1 MGRDGTGDYSQVRRQ
16 REAQQQRKQREKAA
30 RRSAQREQGRSEPE
44 IVSAEDIVGRL
55 PSVNEAMRAIENN
68 ATAPRSVASIPCR
81 LFVGGL
87 GSSINEQELREAFS
101 AFGVIADAVILKDR
115 GTGES
120 RGFGFVTM
128 ENRKDAN
135 RAIEELNGFE
145 LKGRRLAVNV
155 ATDRQR

>member
-1 MGRDGTGDYSQVRRQ
+1 
-16 REAQQQRKQREKAA
+16 
-30 RRSAQREQGRSEPE
+30 
-44 IVSAEDIVGRL
+44 
-55 PSVNEAMRAIENN
+55 
-68 ATAPRSVASIPCR
+68 
-81 LFVGGL
+81 VGGL
-87 GSSINEQELREAFS
+87 GSSISEQELREAFG